1 MSCISQN
8 GGGILDRRR
17 YIQHRRTVDVLPAS
31 WKQLVNSSTLGEV
44 KMTWKWTTCYKKST
58 MVVYKKNVMLVCLIL
73 MVDQ

>member
-1 MSCISQN
+1 M
-8 GGGILDRRR
+8 DRRR

-58 MVVYKKNVMLVCLIL
+58 MVIYKKIVMLVCLIL